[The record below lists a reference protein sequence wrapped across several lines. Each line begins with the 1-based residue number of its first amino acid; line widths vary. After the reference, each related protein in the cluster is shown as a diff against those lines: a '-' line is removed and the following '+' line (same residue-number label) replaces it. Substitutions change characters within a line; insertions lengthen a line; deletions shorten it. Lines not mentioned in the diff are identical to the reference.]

1 MSHRT
6 FFVRA
11 LIGVVALGVVAAGCA
26 SGDPTPA
33 AVSEAESR
41 PRLTPTDEAELSA
54 QALANVCEQSCDTR
68 TVYIHSS
75 LFAATTRDGNET
87 PMPSETIAAIRER
100 FPDAV
105 FVTMEEANALFGE
118 NALVDGGL
126 GVLLS
131 VGPVKFLR
139 DDVVGIEVASVAA
152 RDGGHGR
159 IEQFLWDGSVWEP
172 ADSSVTGVT
181 TTSWVS

>member
-6 FFVRA
+6 FVDRA

-26 SGDPTPA
+26 SSDPA
-33 AVSEAESR
+33 SKAVSGAEL
-41 PRLTPTDEAELSA
+41 PPELTATDEAELSA
-54 QALANVCEQSCDTR
+54 QALANVCEQRCGTR

-75 LFAATTRDGNET
+75 LFTASTRAGNET
-87 PMPSETIAAIRER
+87 PMPRETAVAIRDR

-105 FVTMEEANALFGE
+105 FVTMDEANALFGDD
-118 NALVDGGL
+118 ALVDGGL

-131 VGPVKFLR
+131 VGPVRFLR
-139 DDVVGIEVASVAA
+139 EDVVGTEVGSVTA

-159 IEQFLWDGSVWEP
+159 IEQFLWNGSVWGLT
-172 ADSSVTGVT
+172 DSSVTGVT